1 MAFLYVSAVKTQIA
15 TLVRQNKGFYW
26 PLLLFLGIGLAVL
39 GLVDKT
45 HSFLF
50 FNRWHHPL
58 ADAVFPTLT
67 HFGDGLMGLAL
78 IVLLLFINYRL
89 AISATAC
96 FFSVLFLTQLGK
108 LVLFAD
114 VLRPAGHFRELGIP
128 IRLVDGVEMH
138 YNNSFP
144 SGHSAGAFALYSFI
158 ALALPNKSLGFP
170 LFVVALLAA
179 FSRIYLAQ
187 HFFND
192 VVVGSAIGA
201 CCTLLIYSFME
212 YRYFSQSRPWHRRG
226 LLRR

>member
-1 MAFLYVSAVKTQIA
+1 MAFSYVRAVKTQLF
-15 TLVRQNKGFYW
+15 TLVRRNKGFYW
-26 PLLLFLGIGLAVL
+26 PLLLFLGIGLVVL
-39 GLVDKT
+39 ALVDKT
-45 HSFLF
+45 NSFLF

-78 IVLLLFINYRL
+78 IVLLLLVNYRL
-89 AISATAC
+89 AISATVC
-96 FFSVLFLTQLGK
+96 FFSVLLLTQLGK

-128 IRLVDGVEMH
+128 IRLVEGVEMH

-158 ALALPNKSLGFP
+158 ALALPNKSMGFP

-179 FSRIYLAQ
+179 FSRIYLSQ

-201 CCTLLIYSFME
+201 CCTLLIYSWME
-212 YRYFSQSRPWHRRG
+212 NRYFSHARPWHKRG
-226 LLRR
+226 LLRN